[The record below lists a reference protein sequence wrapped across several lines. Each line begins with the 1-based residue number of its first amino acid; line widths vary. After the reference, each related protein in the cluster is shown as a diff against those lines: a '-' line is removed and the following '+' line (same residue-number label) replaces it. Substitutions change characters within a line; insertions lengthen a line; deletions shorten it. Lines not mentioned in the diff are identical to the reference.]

1 MKKKEELSWTEKYLE
16 AERRAE
22 EETDR
27 MINRSRIRNKLMLL
41 HWKKKGK
48 KQCPGERIIICS
60 NNSEKS
66 RREDRHKG
74 IFVFPTECV
83 SGNKYIRI
91 GSETWYN
98 PVWITEDY
106 HNMNIPRGLI
116 WMIDHWKEEAASDF
130 KSFKQEYFEKN
141 AKLRFIWFDE
151 FYVLP
156 YHVLGTTQEHFSCFA
171 NKIIKELRE
180 MGCPYTRYD
189 GEMD

>member
-41 HWKKKGK
+41 HRKKKGK

-83 SGNKYIRI
+83 SENK
-91 GSETWYN
+91 
-98 PVWITEDY
+98 
-106 HNMNIPRGLI
+106 
-116 WMIDHWKEEAASDF
+116 
-130 KSFKQEYFEKN
+130 
-141 AKLRFIWFDE
+141 
-151 FYVLP
+151 
-156 YHVLGTTQEHFSCFA
+156 
-171 NKIIKELRE
+171 
-180 MGCPYTRYD
+180 
-189 GEMD
+189 